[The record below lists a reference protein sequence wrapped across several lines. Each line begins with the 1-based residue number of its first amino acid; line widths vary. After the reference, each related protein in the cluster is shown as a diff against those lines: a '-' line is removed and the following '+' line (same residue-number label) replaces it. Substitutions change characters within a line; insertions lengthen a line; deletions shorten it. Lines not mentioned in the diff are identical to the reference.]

1 MEAPPTERDL
11 AAPGEANFA
20 AAPGVA
26 LRLEGITKRF
36 PGVLANDA
44 VSLEVRR
51 GEILGLLGE
60 NGAGKTTLMKIVY
73 GLYQP
78 DEGRIFVDGREVSIR
93 SPQHAVELGIGMVHQ
108 HFMLV
113 PDMTVAENIAMAPSG
128 SPGLARLSEV
138 EARLNELCRTF
149 GLEVDPRSRVE
160 DLRLGARQRVEIIKL
175 LYRGA
180 DLLILDEPTAA
191 LTPPEWH
198 DLALFLRSL
207 AEQGK
212 SVIFITHKLEELFGL
227 VDRCTVLRDGRVVGT
242 VPSRETDKP
251 SLARMMVGREVTLRV
266 ERPVLEAGDAVLEVK
281 GLKLVEDRRALLDG
295 ITFQVRRNEV
305 FGIAGVGGN
314 GQNELVEILIGLRR
328 PTEGEIWVGGKL
340 LERMTPQT
348 FVEASGALIP
358 EDRHHE
364 AVALELS
371 LLDNLLLKEYRH
383 PRFAK
388 RGVLNFERARE
399 HAQRLV
405 SEYDVRTPGIG
416 VPMRLLSGG
425 NQQRAVLAR
434 ELGREP
440 ALVVA
445 AQPTRGLDVGAME
458 FVYQRLNAQKAA
470 GAAILLISFELD
482 EILSMC
488 DRFAVMVKGRF
499 LRILEAGSADPETVG
514 MLMGGEELAS

>member
-1 MEAPPTERDL
+1 MEAPPTEREL
-11 AAPGEANFA
+11 AAPGGSDSGA
-20 AAPGVA
+20 AHPA

-36 PGVLANDA
+36 PGVLANDGI
-44 VSLEVRR
+44 SLEVRK

-73 GLYQP
+73 GLYRP
-78 DEGRIFVDGREVSIR
+78 DEGRILIDGQEVTIR

-113 PDMTVAENIAMAPSG
+113 PDMTVAENVGMSAS
-128 SPGLARLSEV
+128 SLPGLARLSRV
-138 EARLNELCRTF
+138 EAKLEELCRTF
-149 GLEVDPRSRVE
+149 GLEVDPRSRIE
-160 DLRLGARQRVEIIKL
+160 DLRLGARQRVEIVKL

-198 DLALFLRSL
+198 ELALFLRSL
-207 AEQGK
+207 AAQGK

-242 VPSRETDKP
+242 VPIGETDKP

-266 ERPVLEAGDAVLEVK
+266 ERPELEPGDAVLEVE
-281 GLKLVEDRRALLDG
+281 GLTLLEEGRTLLEEISFD
-295 ITFQVRRNEV
+295 VREREV

-314 GQNELVEILIGLRR
+314 GQNELVDLLIGLRG
-328 PTEGEIWVGGKL
+328 PTGGSIRIGGQL
-340 LERMTPQT
+340 LEKADAQT
-348 FVEASGALIP
+348 FVQAGGALIP
-358 EDRHHE
+358 EDRHRE
-364 AVALELS
+364 GVALELS
-371 LLDNLLLKEYRH
+371 LLDNLLIKEFRS
-383 PRFAK
+383 RSFSR
-388 RGVLNFERARE
+388 RGILNTEGARE

-405 SEYDVRTPGIG
+405 TEYDVRTPGIA
-416 VPMRLLSGG
+416 VPMKQLSGG
-425 NQQRAVLAR
+425 NQQKAVLAR
-434 ELGREP
+434 ELGRNP
-440 ALVVA
+440 ALVIA

-482 EILSMC
+482 EIFSMC

-499 LRILEAGSADPETVG
+499 LRVLEAGSADAETVG
-514 MLMGGEELAS
+514 MLMGGEELGP

>member
-1 MEAPPTERDL
+1 MGAPPTEREG
-11 AAPGEANFA
+11 AAPGESASA
-20 AAPGVA
+20 ATQEPA

-36 PGVLANDA
+36 PGVLANDE
-44 VSLEVRR
+44 VSLEVRN

-78 DEGRIFVDGREVSIR
+78 DEGVIFRNGERVSIR

-113 PDMTVAENIAMAPSG
+113 PDMTVAENVAMAPSNL
-128 SPGLARLSEV
+128 PGLTRLSEV
-138 EARLNELCRTF
+138 EARLDELCHTF
-149 GLEVDPRSRVE
+149 GLEVDPRSPIE
-160 DLRLGARQRVEIIKL
+160 DLRLGARQRVEIVKL

-207 AEQGK
+207 ADQGR

-242 VPSRETDKP
+242 VPIGETDKP

-266 ERPVLEAGDAVLEVK
+266 ERPVLEPGEVVLEVD
-281 GLKLVEDRRALLDG
+281 GLTLAEDGRALLDG
-295 ITFQVRRNEV
+295 IGFEVREREV

-314 GQNELVEILIGLRR
+314 GQNELVELLIGLRR
-328 PTEGEIWVGGKL
+328 PTEGEIRIGGKL
-340 LERMTPQT
+340 LEHANPKT
-348 FVEASGALIP
+348 FVEAGGAVIP

-364 AVALELS
+364 GVALELS
-371 LLDNLLLKEYRH
+371 LLDNLLIKEYRN
-383 PRFAK
+383 PTFAR
-388 RGVLNFERARE
+388 RGVLDLERARE

-405 SEYDVRTPGIG
+405 TEYDVRTPGIA
-416 VPMRLLSGG
+416 VPMRQVSGG
-425 NQQRAVLAR
+425 NQQKAVLAR
-434 ELGREP
+434 ELGRKP
-440 ALVVA
+440 ALVIA

-458 FVYQRLNAQKAA
+458 FVYQQLNIQKAA

-482 EILSMC
+482 EIFSMC

-499 LRILEAGSADPETVG
+499 LRVLDAGSSDPETVG